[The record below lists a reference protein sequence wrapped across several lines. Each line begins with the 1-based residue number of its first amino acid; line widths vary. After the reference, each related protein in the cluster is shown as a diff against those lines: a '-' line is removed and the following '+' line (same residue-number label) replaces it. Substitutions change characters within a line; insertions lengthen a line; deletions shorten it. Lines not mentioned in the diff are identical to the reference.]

1 MPTATTTATDALRG
15 VIEEGGAGP
24 ASNQHRRS
32 GGPTDWVQFTV
43 ASGLDPRS
51 ALGPTSSLHKCLA
64 FLISLISCRFTHAA
78 ASWSIRFQGFAGTE
92 QRGVPAGQLGANV
105 VRGFQESG
113 ELGFRVPRGA
123 NVVVVEDELT
133 H

>member
-1 MPTATTTATDALRG
+1 MLKPSHNLLSRQRCGHDAALGRRSRVAHMPTATTTATDALRG

-51 ALGPTSSLHKCLA
+51 ALGPTSSLHSAMPCL
-64 FLISLISCRFTHAA
+64 FDRPDLLPLHS
-78 ASWSIRFQGFAGTE
+78 
-92 QRGVPAGQLGANV
+92 RG
-105 VRGFQESG
+105 
-113 ELGFRVPRGA
+113 
-123 NVVVVEDELT
+123 
-133 H
+133 